1 MKNYL
6 EEHDGRIGF
15 TAVYSVSGESVPG
28 IMAALREYHYE
39 LPDDVGIMAH
49 STEQVGQYYHP
60 ALTAV
65 CADLGAEVEAAF
77 TGIAAILKKK
87 IANFK
92 AEIPMK
98 LIERDSVRTLTPN
111 ERI

>member
-1 MKNYL
+1 MKAL
-6 EEHDGRIGF
+6 EGIRVLDFSTH
-15 TAVYSVSGESVPG
+15 TAG
-28 IMAALREYHYE
+28 
-39 LPDDVGIMAH
+39 
-49 STEQVGQYYHP
+49 P
-60 ALTAV
+60 ACCAMM
-65 CADLGAEVEAAF
+65 ADLGAEVEAAF

-111 ERI
+111 DRI